1 MFTKVLKVFR
11 KVEKHMFK
19 QSKQVTGFDICL
31 NQSKNKDEIAT
42 QISPLFKNFSDI
54 ATSTKEDL
62 NTLKNREF
70 VHEHK
75 ANDFTFNE
83 INNCNNNHI
92 QFFVKA
98 GYDDVCVN
106 GDNDDG

>member
-31 NQSKNKDEIAT
+31 DQSKNKDEIAT

-54 ATSTKEDL
+54 ATSTIEDQ

-70 VHEHK
+70 NIIHENK

-83 INNCNNNHI
+83 INNCNNNH
-92 QFFVKA
+92 
-98 GYDDVCVN
+98 
-106 GDNDDG
+106 